1 MDNLSKILKHTRTF
15 NKLTQLELSE
25 KLNISRSYISQI
37 EKGIK
42 NPTNETLQ
50 KYSEAFGIP
59 LSVIYLFAENF
70 DNKEDLK
77 SKAKKLLTKSS
88 LSLLDWISK

>member
-1 MDNLSKILKHTRTF
+1 MKHIRTF
-15 NKLTQLELSE
+15 NKLTQLELS
-25 KLNISRSYISQI
+25 KKISISRSYISQI

-50 KYSEAFGIP
+50 KYSEAFDIP
-59 LSVIYLFAENF
+59 LSVIYLFAENL

-77 SKAKKLLTKSS
+77 NKAKKLLTKSS
-88 LSLLDWISK
+88 LGLLDWISK

>member
-1 MDNLSKILKHTRTF
+1 MNNLPKILKHIRTF

-50 KYSEAFGIP
+50 KYSEVFGIP
-59 LSVIYLFAENF
+59 LSVIYLFAENL
-70 DNKEDLK
+70 DNKGFK
-77 SKAKKLLTKSS
+77 NKAKKLLTKSS
-88 LSLLDWISK
+88 LNLLDWISK